1 MSQIYSELYPTT
13 SAAEMVRGAANFVGV
28 SPIFE
33 TRGGTKPG
41 HAEFMHDLP
50 AWVDVLESIR
60 SAPGVSLDAWADF
73 TLAGLKAKVPADLNI
88 ELEPFEDLG
97 SVSRQ
102 VIISSW
108 LRKATRFA
116 DGGYEPLVIARKWQG
131 FKHLAFGFDLDVPQI
146 EAFELSDEFQTPA
159 FRMPVK
165 EGGYIFLA
173 QHNGPLTGHSIYE
186 AAQKMVRATNQL
198 KVESLVAPVTDVE
211 IRGRL
216 PWMEGL
222 SFGSYRLY
230 YAHYYAHLQMDENG
244 SKDVQ
249 EVQGGFEKMA
259 LPLGRVH
266 WVIDGPMVY
275 VRQIGNTIVAPY
287 YLGENAY
294 VKV

>member
-1 MSQIYSELYPTT
+1 MTQNTSALYPTT
-13 SAAEMVRGAANFVGV
+13 SAAEMVRAAASFVGV
-28 SPIFE
+28 LASFE
-33 TRGGTKPG
+33 SRGGTKPG

-50 AWVDVLESIR
+50 AWVDALESIR

-73 TLAGLKAKVPADLNI
+73 TLAGLRAKVPADLNI

-108 LRKATRFA
+108 LREATRFA
-116 DGGYEPLVIARKWQG
+116 DGGYEPLVVARRWQG
-131 FKHLAFGFDLDVPQI
+131 FKHLAHQFDLEMPQI
-146 EAFELSDEFQTPA
+146 EAFELPAEFQSPV
-159 FRMPVK
+159 FRLPVK
-165 EGGYIFLA
+165 EGGFIYLA
-173 QHNGPLTGHSIYE
+173 QHNGLLTGYSIYE
-186 AAQKMVRATNQL
+186 AAQRMVRAT
-198 KVESLVAPVTDVE
+198 KPVTVESLVVPVTDVE

-222 SFGSYRLY
+222 SFGDYRLY
-230 YAHYYAHLQMDENG
+230 FAHYYAHLQMDENG

-249 EVQGGFEKMA
+249 EVQGGFEKFIA
-259 LPLGRVH
+259 LDHVD

-287 YLGENAY
+287 YLGEEAF
-294 VKV
+294 VKI